1 VDPVIAMTL
10 CGALAL
16 LLLWAGGHKLR
27 AFGAFRVT
35 LGDYRLLPAA
45 LTLPAAVLLVTVEIA
60 LGLALLAPALRTLA
74 AAGAASLLA
83 LYTGAIAAN
92 LLRGRRDIDCGCAGP
107 ASRQS
112 LHEWLLLRN
121 GVLVVLALLAG
132 LPVTPR
138 PLIWLDGVTVAGG
151 VAVLAALY
159 ASIDRLA
166 ANAPALARLR
176 S

>member
-1 VDPVIAMTL
+1 MTL
-10 CGALAL
+10 RGALAL
-16 LLLWAGGHKLR
+16 LLLWAGAHKLR
-27 AFGAFRVT
+27 AFGAFQATVA
-35 LGDYRLLPAA
+35 DYRLLPA
-45 LTLPAAVLLVTVEIA
+45 TLAAPAAALLVVVEVA
-60 LGLALLAPALRTLA
+60 LGLALLAPALRMPA
-74 AAGAASLLA
+74 VAGTASLLA
-83 LYTGAIAAN
+83 LYTGAIAVN

-107 ASRQS
+107 ALRQP
-112 LHEWLLLRN
+112 LREWLLVRN

-138 PLIWLDGVTVAGG
+138 PLLWLDGVTVVGG